1 METAR
6 PRPVHEVLPFT
17 ASANFETEQLP
28 VQHASWWWSL
38 PVVNILCT
46 ACLVELMWQLLAGVA
61 SSYIMNKVIT
71 TLLVIVFPNRSKMN
85 AVTVRCCHSLDG
97 KELTGLI

>member
-6 PRPVHEVLPFT
+6 PRPAHEVLPST
-17 ASANFETEQLP
+17 SSANLETEQLP

-38 PVVNILCT
+38 PVINILRT

-61 SSYIMNKVIT
+61 SSYIMNKVLK
-71 TLLVIVFPNRSKMN
+71 TLPVIVFPNRSKMN
-85 AVTVRCCHSLDG
+85 AVTVRCYHSLDG
-97 KELTGLI
+97 KESTDL